1 MSLRIVEHHVVYK
14 NPRYYC
20 GPGPAVVI
28 DAGGNLTVAFRRV
41 PSWVEFGFSG
51 HWHPATELCLTRSSD
66 GGRSWSPPQV
76 FLGGYQC
83 PCLTRLRDG
92 TLVHSTHRKELV
104 PEAIADACR
113 QALGV
118 GDKPWP
124 GIHRG
129 TAIWRSEDE
138 GVTWGEPVYLDGV
151 PGLEPLHPNLQAP
164 LAVRGNVLETVGGT
178 LLITAYG
185 CEDPNNVYLFQSGD
199 SGRTWRYQAHMAE
212 DFNET
217 FLYETEQTEL
227 VAFMRRWSGDM
238 SICLTRSSDGG
249 NTWSTPEP
257 VCKGYPA
264 CAVRLPSGRVLLAYG
279 YRFDDCFGVRARLL
293 SADCESIEGSE
304 ECVIRDDGAVPD
316 VGYPEVCLLPDGR
329 AFVVYYINR
338 RQDAVDG
345 KAPRFIE
352 ACSIA
357 ED

>member
-1 MSLRIVEHHVVYK
+1 
-14 NPRYYC
+14 
-20 GPGPAVVI
+20 
-28 DAGGNLTVAFRRV
+28 
-41 PSWVEFGFSG
+41 
-51 HWHPATELCLTRSSD
+51 
-66 GGRSWSPPQV
+66 
-76 FLGGYQC
+76 
-83 PCLTRLRDG
+83 
-92 TLVHSTHRKELV
+92 
-104 PEAIADACR
+104 
-113 QALGV
+113 
-118 GDKPWP
+118 
-124 GIHRG
+124 
-129 TAIWRSEDE
+129 
-138 GVTWGEPVYLDGV
+138 VTWGEPVYLDGV

>member
-28 DAGGNLTVAFRRV
+28 DSGGNLTVAFRRV
-41 PSWVEFGFSG
+41 PSWLGFGFSG

-104 PEAIADACR
+104 PDAIADACR

-118 GDKPWP
+118 GDKPWT

-264 CAVRLPSGRVLLAYG
+264 CAVRLPSGR
-279 YRFDDCFGVRARLL
+279 
-293 SADCESIEGSE
+293 
-304 ECVIRDDGAVPD
+304 
-316 VGYPEVCLLPDGR
+316 CLP
-329 AFVVYYINR
+329 
-338 RQDAVDG
+338 
-345 KAPRFIE
+345 
-352 ACSIA
+352 
-357 ED
+357 

>member
-28 DAGGNLTVAFRRV
+28 DASGNLTVAFRRV
-41 PSWVEFGFSG
+41 PSWLEFGFSG

-113 QALGV
+113 QALDV

-151 PGLEPLHPNLQAP
+151 PGLEPLHHTSEGGKKYWHQQGARHRTTHSLDSVFGSLP
-164 LAVRGNVLETVGGT
+164 LPVVVETGSRPESLSQSIDHLGRSQIREHSRCVGGFP
-178 LLITAYG
+178 APG
-185 CEDPNNVYLFQSGD
+185 QD
-199 SGRTWRYQAHMAE
+199 SGRLG
-212 DFNET
+212 F
-217 FLYETEQTEL
+217 
-227 VAFMRRWSGDM
+227 
-238 SICLTRSSDGG
+238 
-249 NTWSTPEP
+249 
-257 VCKGYPA
+257 KGENFA
-264 CAVRLPSGRVLLAYG
+264 IR
-279 YRFDDCFGVRARLL
+279 
-293 SADCESIEGSE
+293 GS
-304 ECVIRDDGAVPD
+304 
-316 VGYPEVCLLPDGR
+316 
-329 AFVVYYINR
+329 
-338 RQDAVDG
+338 Q
-345 KAPRFIE
+345 
-352 ACSIA
+352 
-357 ED
+357 